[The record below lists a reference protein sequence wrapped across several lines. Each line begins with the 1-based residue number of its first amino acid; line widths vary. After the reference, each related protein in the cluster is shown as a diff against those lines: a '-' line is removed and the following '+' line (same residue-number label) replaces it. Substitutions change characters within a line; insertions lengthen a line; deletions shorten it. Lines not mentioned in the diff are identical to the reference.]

1 MNARQ
6 FAIKEGDAQRP
17 AIYQAEDETSWW
29 KQGNHLNITEISA
42 LVVDISDWAGIDAP
56 QICADDKTHV
66 ARGHIDHLDLPPFAR
81 NVSYICHE
89 MTHTI
94 ARQLKTDDA
103 HGPLFARSLLE
114 VVNQFIGPKEAKEL
128 RSRFRAHG
136 IKIARRSAR
145 QRVPA

>member
-29 KQGNHLNITEISA
+29 KQGNHLNITEVSN

-56 QICADDKTHV
+56 QIYADDKIRI
-66 ARGHIDHLDLPPFAR
+66 ARGHSDHLDLPPFAR
-81 NVSYICHE
+81 NISYICHE

-114 VVNQFIGPKEAKEL
+114 IVERFIGPKEAKEL
-128 RSRFRAHG
+128 GSRFRAHK

-145 QRVPA
+145 QRVAS